1 MKEALTFI
9 RQMPIEPD
17 AGVWGALLG
26 ACSVHHNIKLGKYV
40 AKHLIKLEPHNVANY
55 VLLSNIYAMA
65 GRWDEVMK
73 VRAMI
78 KHTKLKSSPGCSWIE
93 VKNKFHSFVVGDR
106 SHKKSERIYS
116 MVDLLAGKMKDSGY
130 MPNLVL

>member
-17 AGVWGALLG
+17 ASVWGPLLG
-26 ACSVHHNIKLGKYV
+26 AYRIHHNIKLRKYV
-40 AKHLIKLEPHNVANY
+40 AKHLIKLGPDNAANY

-78 KHTKLKSSPGCSWIE
+78 KDTKLKKSP
-93 VKNKFHSFVVGDR
+93 R
-106 SHKKSERIYS
+106 
-116 MVDLLAGKMKDSGY
+116 
-130 MPNLVL
+130 